1 MRYKALDY
9 QKAGIRFMCDHP
21 HCGVFADP
29 GGGKTAMTLAAFS
42 LLRNIAQVKR
52 ALIIA
57 PRLVCYDVWPNEI
70 QKWDQF
76 NGLTHRILHGGEKAQ
91 SIFQEVV
98 EPKAD
103 ICLVNP
109 EATDYL
115 FSFFPEQWFK
125 RKSGPPVDMPWDML
139 IIDESSKYKN
149 QGSVRF
155 KALKKYHKLFKRRVI
170 LTGTPTP
177 NGIMD
182 LWSQIYLL
190 DSGAS
195 LGKNITEYRKRY
207 FDVSNTYTSQYNTW
221 EPKRGAA
228 DAVRKRVAP
237 FVIRF
242 DEKQFAELPPL
253 VINKIMLTL
262 PEKSASYYRSIEKD
276 MLAELDLT
284 GTVSSLSASAKYL
297 LCRQIASGQHYDPE
311 DKSKV
316 HHVHDTKTEC
326 LQNVIDEL
334 QGKPLLIAYY
344 FKHDLVAIRK
354 KYPKIPNIGSD
365 TDPTEI
371 VEILKQWNTGGLP
384 LLTVHPDSM
393 SHGLNMQAGGSD
405 LFWYTLTNSLESFLQ
420 LNKRLHRRGAR
431 EQVRIHIPIAKG
443 TVDEAVARSLTA
455 KERKQKSL
463 LDALREYRDS
473 RRGNDL
479 LKV

>member
-1 MRYKALDY
+1 MKYKALDY
-9 QKAGIRFMCDHP
+9 QQAGIRFMLDHP
-21 HCGVFADP
+21 QCGVFADP
-29 GGGKTAMTLAAFS
+29 GGGKTAMALAAFS
-42 LLRNIAQVKR
+42 LLRKSGLAKR
-52 ALIIA
+52 ALTIA
-57 PRLVCYDVWPNEI
+57 PRLVCYDVWPKEI
-70 QKWDQF
+70 KKWDQF
-76 NGLTHRILHGGEKAQ
+76 AGLTTKILHGGEKAQ

-103 ICLVNP
+103 ICLINP
-109 EATDYL
+109 EATEYL

-125 RKSGPPVDMPWDML
+125 RKSGPPIDMPWDML

-207 FDVSNTYTSQYNTW
+207 FDIANPHTSQYNTW
-221 EPKRGAA
+221 EPKKGAS
-228 DAVRKRVAP
+228 DAVKRKVAP

-242 DEKQFAELPPL
+242 DEKQFAELPPKI
-253 VINKIMLTL
+253 INKIDITL
-262 PEKSASYYRSIEKD
+262 PEKASSYYRSIESGFLND
-276 MLAELDLT
+276 LDLS
-284 GTVSSLSASAKYL
+284 GVVSDISASGKYL

-311 DKSKV
+311 DKDKV
-316 HHVHDTKTEC
+316 HYVHDAKIEC
-326 LQNVIDEL
+326 LQNIIEEL

-344 FKHDLVAIRK
+344 FKHDLTAIRK
-354 KYPKIPNIGSD
+354 RYPKAPNIGSD
-365 TDPTEI
+365 TDPAEI
-371 VEILKQWNTGGLP
+371 VQILDQWNAGKLP

-393 SHGLNMQAGGSD
+393 SHGLNMQTGGSD

-420 LNKRLHRRGAR
+420 LNKRLHRAGAR
-431 EQVRIHIPIAKG
+431 EQVRIHVPIAKG
-443 TVDEAVARSLTA
+443 TVDEMVIKSLTA
-455 KERKQKSL
+455 KEQNQKSL

-473 RRGNDL
+473 KRVRDP
-479 LKV
+479 LKA

>member
-9 QKAGIRFMCDHP
+9 QQAGIKFILEHP

-42 LLRNIAQVKR
+42 ILRKSGLAKR

-57 PRLVCYDVWPNEI
+57 PRLVCYDVWPNEVA
-70 QKWDQF
+70 KWDQF
-76 NGLTHRILHGGEKAQ
+76 TGLTTRILHGGEKAQ

-103 ICLVNP
+103 ICLINP
-109 EATDYL
+109 EATEYI
-115 FSFFPEQWFK
+115 FSFFPEQWYK
-125 RKSGPPVDMPWDML
+125 RKSGPPVEMPWDML
-139 IIDESSKYKN
+139 VIDESSKYKN

-155 KALKKYHKLFKRRVI
+155 KALKRYHKLFKRRVI
-170 LTGTPTP
+170 LTGTPIP

-190 DSGAS
+190 DSGTT

-207 FDVSNTYTSQYNTW
+207 FDVSNPHTSTYNTW
-221 EPKRGAA
+221 EPKKGAS
-228 DAVRKRVAP
+228 DAVQKRIAP

-253 VINKIMLTL
+253 VVNKIPITL
-262 PEKSASYYRSIEKD
+262 PEKAASYYRSIENGLFAD
-276 MLAELDLT
+276 LDLT
-284 GTVSSLSASAKYL
+284 GVTSDISASAKYL
-297 LCRQIASGQHYDPE
+297 LCRQIASGQHYDTE

-316 HHVHDTKTEC
+316 HNVHDTKIEC
-326 LQNVIDEL
+326 LQNVVEEL

-344 FKHDLVAIRK
+344 FKHDLAAIRK
-354 KYPKIPNIGSD
+354 KYPKAPNIGSD
-365 TDPTEI
+365 TDPDET
-371 VEILKQWNTGGLP
+371 VRILKQWNAGEVP

-393 SHGLNMQAGGSD
+393 SHGLNMQGGGSD

-431 EQVRIHIPIAKG
+431 GQVRIHIPVARG
-443 TVDEAVARSLTA
+443 TVDEAVVRSITA
-455 KERKQKSL
+455 KERDQKSL
-463 LDALREYRDS
+463 LDALREYRESKRGDS
-473 RRGNDL
+473 
-479 LKV
+479 LKI